1 MGIKFL
7 QNKSLL
13 GSLILMLLFSLS
25 ASAQMT
31 TLLNN
36 GATSGNVAPGTV
48 QYHASEHIY
57 TDAELGTNF
66 TTSGTAINRLALGVS
81 TLGTTTTFGSVNIY
95 LKDVPSSTTLLATG
109 MYSLTGYT
117 LVYSGS
123 YTLAATGFTNLT
135 LTTPYTRAVGTN
147 LQMLI
152 TRTDNAAHTG
162 YIFFSSQGN
171 SAAGTAA
178 LTCRR
183 YNSATV
189 APVAGTSS
197 LVASN
202 FRQAVRFQHVFAN
215 DAAIQQIYTLGRMPV
230 PYATPHTITTNIS
243 NGGTSA
249 MTNVPVTLTV
259 SGANSFTDVQ
269 TIASLAVGA
278 NTNVSFTAFSPV
290 NIGQNT
296 VSVALGT
303 DDYVTN
309 NTSSIVQDLNAN
321 SYTYA
326 YGTMV
331 GGTYTTVSSGGV
343 GFTGATGDFVAKFFS
358 NTPAAISQMKVN
370 FSAGGQTLGVA
381 IWDATGAGGTPGTL
395 LWDSPTFTSNAGVN
409 TVAVSPAV
417 LVSGDFFVGVR
428 QSGTVNASFAYQA
441 ESPIRTSTF
450 YYRSPINTGT
460 WTDFAPNSPFKF
472 MIEPKLSL
480 QNDVGVAS
488 IAAPVSAS
496 VTEMCGSITPSAN
509 ISNFGA
515 KSQAAVPITYT
526 IKQAGATVY
535 TNTQT
540 ISLSAGVTQT
550 VTFGTFTPTI
560 VGAYTAECTTALAG
574 DGDTGNDM
582 VTINFSMV
590 QNNHGTTA
598 TYKYANAY
606 ACQATAPITGTAYAW
621 NNPGSTEITWTTG
634 DDDVAPLTIPFPFS
648 FYGTNYTTVYASTN
662 GWISFTDPS
671 IAPVTAAV
679 QRTSVTI
686 PTAGGLENYIAGA
699 MRDMDMTAATYPD
712 CHLYY
717 TGDATQFIITY
728 WHVHIFSATSATD
741 YITFQI
747 ILKPDGSIKL
757 QYNDSES
764 TLVAGVPTPPT
775 TITNASTIGIENTT
789 GSEGLKY
796 RFAGVG
802 GPMFG
807 SPMAVDIQLL
817 VPLPLQLMSF
827 SAENK
832 GKNNQL
838 TWRTASEVN
847 TSHFVVQRSKDGA
860 QFADMGQVQSIND
873 RTKVSTYSFTDQTPL
888 NGNNYY
894 RLKMMDRDGQFKY
907 SNVEV
912 VNSSSLVNNVKV
924 YPNPTQS
931 AINTDFNIA
940 EDNEGDIEIYDA
952 FGKQISK
959 QHADF
964 KKGKNHVGS
973 DLSCHPTG
981 VYMVKILIDGNAV
994 AIQKVVKQ

>member
-7 QNKSLL
+7 QNKSFFA
-13 GSLILMLLFSLS
+13 SMVLMLALSFSV
-25 ASAQMT
+25 SAQMT
-31 TLLNN
+31 SLISN
-36 GATSGNVAPGTV
+36 GATSGNVALGTL

-66 TTSGTAINRLALGVS
+66 TTTATAINRLALGV
-81 TLGTTTTFGSVNIY
+81 TTVGTTTTFGSVNIY
-95 LKDVPSSTTLLATG
+95 LKDIPSSTTLMATG
-109 MYSLTGYT
+109 TYSLTGYT

-123 YTLAATGFTNLT
+123 MTLAATGFSNVT
-135 LTTPYTRAVGTN
+135 LPTPYTRAAGTN

-152 TRTDNAAHTG
+152 TRSDNAVHTG
-162 YIFFSSQGN
+162 FVFSSAQGN
-171 SAAGTAA
+171 SAAGIAA

-183 YNSATV
+183 YNSTTAN
-189 APVAGTSS
+189 AAGTSS
-197 LVASN
+197 LTASN
-202 FRQAVRFQHVFAN
+202 FRQAVRFQHVFPN
-215 DAAIQQIYTLGRMPV
+215 DAGIQQIYTLGRMPV
-230 PYATPHTITTNIS
+230 PYATPHTITTNII
-243 NGGTSA
+243 NGGSAA

-269 TIASLAVGA
+269 TIASLAAGA
-278 NTNVSFTAFSPV
+278 STNVSFAAFSPV

-303 DDYVTN
+303 DDFAGN
-309 NTSSIVQDLNAN
+309 NTSSMVQDLNAN
-321 SYTYA
+321 SYSYA

-370 FSAGGQTLGVA
+370 FATGGQTLGVA
-381 IWDATGAGGTPGTL
+381 IWDATGVGGTPGNL
-395 LWDSPTFTSNAGVN
+395 LWDSPSFTSNTGVN

-428 QSGTVNASFAYQA
+428 QSGTVNVSFAYQA

-450 YYRSPINTGT
+450 YFRSPINTGI

-480 QNDVGVAS
+480 QNDVGVANIS
-488 IAAPVSAS
+488 VPVSAS
-496 VTEMCGSITPSAN
+496 ATEICGAITPSAN

-515 KSQAAVPITYT
+515 KNQASVPVTYT

-540 ISLSAGVTQT
+540 ISLNAGVTQT

-560 VGAYTAECTTALAG
+560 VGAYTAECTTALPG
-574 DGDTGNDM
+574 DGDAGNDM
-582 VTINFSMV
+582 VSINFSMV

-606 ACQATAPITGTAYAW
+606 ACQATAPIGGTTYTW
-621 NNPGSTEITWTTG
+621 NNPGTTEVTWTVG
-634 DDDVAPLTIPFPFS
+634 DDDVVPLTIPFPFS
-648 FYGTNYTTVYASTN
+648 FYGTNYTTVYASSN
-662 GWISFTDPS
+662 GWVSFTDPS
-671 IAPVTAAV
+671 VAPVTAAV

-699 MRDMDMTAATYPD
+699 MRDMDMTPSIYADA
-712 CHLYY
+712 HLYY
-717 TGDATQFIITY
+717 TGDATQFIMTY
-728 WHVHIFSATSATD
+728 WHVHTFGSATD
-741 YITFQI
+741 YVTFQI

-757 QYNDSES
+757 QYNDLES

-775 TITNASTIGIENTT
+775 TITNASTIGIENASGT
-789 GSEGLKY
+789 EGVKY

-817 VPLPLQLMSF
+817 TPLPLQLMSF
-827 SAENK
+827 SAESK

-847 TSHFVVQRSKDGA
+847 TSHFLIQRSKDGT
-860 QFADMGQVQSIND
+860 QFVDMGQVKSIND
-873 RTKVSTYSFTDQTPL
+873 RTKINAYSFTDQSPL

-894 RLKMMDRDGQFKY
+894 RLKMVDRDGQFKY

-912 VNSSSLVNNVKV
+912 VNSSSLINSVKV

-940 EDNEGDIEIYDA
+940 EDSEGDIEIYDA
-952 FGKQISK
+952 FGKQVSK
-959 QHADF
+959 QHTDF
-964 KKGKNHVGS
+964 KKGKNHIGS
-973 DLSCHPTG
+973 DLSSHPTG